1 MIGAAELFWIVTA
14 WPNGAF
20 AITFTAIVVTL
31 LAPRADAAYALALGF
46 SVGVGIG
53 TVGAAIIA
61 FAALPTVET
70 FLGFSIMIGLYLIP
84 VGAGSPNRGKQR
96 HSSA

>member
-46 SVGVGIG
+46 SVGVGLG
-53 TVGAAIIA
+53 TVGAAI
-61 FAALPTVET
+61 LHLLLCP
-70 FLGFSIMIGLYLIP
+70 P
-84 VGAGSPNRGKQR
+84 
-96 HSSA
+96 